1 MNHVMQ
7 RVSTPIRFAS
17 LLAAV
22 LLVMAGCGK
31 KASQA
36 DAGDNDSLKVK
47 ITDDIVN
54 RVEDVVI
61 TLPSPLEMTS
71 LMKKTG
77 AAYNE
82 AMLNSPANAGKYN
95 TAIKQ
100 ALNMGV
106 YSADLG
112 YVAYFGKTQEAIKY
126 LTSLSKLGRSL
137 NVLGAFE
144 MEKINRVEKNLG
156 NQDSLLF
163 MITEE
168 MENADSHLKNQ
179 QRADHAALIL
189 AGGWVEGLY
198 LACAQEKSKPNAL
211 IRTRIGELKLS
222 MNSLL
227 GLLSKFEKQEGFA
240 PLVKDLKEME
250 AIYEKGVK
258 ISYDTAKPAEV
269 KKTASQPPAN
279 LKEGKYEA
287 EGMVSVS
294 TGTTSSVAMD
304 DATLKAIIAKAEA
317 MRAAIVR

>member
-1 MNHVMQ
+1 MNYA
-7 RVSTPIRFAS
+7 STPFKYAC
-17 LLAAV
+17 LLGAAM
-22 LLVMAGCGK
+22 LLLAGCGK
-31 KASQA
+31 KAAQA

-71 LMKKTG
+71 LMKKSG
-77 AAYNE
+77 AVYNA

-95 TAIKQ
+95 TAVKQ

-112 YVAYFGKTQEAIKY
+112 YVAYFGKTQEAINY
-126 LTSLSKLGRSL
+126 LTSMSKLGRSL

-144 MEKINRVEKNLG
+144 MEKIRRMEKNLG

-168 MENADSHLKNQ
+168 MENTDSHLRNQ

-198 LACAQEKSKPNAL
+198 LACMQEKAKPNPL
-211 IRTRIGELKLS
+211 VRTRIGELKLS

-227 GLLSKFEKQEGFA
+227 GLLMKFEKQEGFA
-240 PLVKDLKEME
+240 PLVKDLKELE

-258 ISYDTAKPAEV
+258 INYDTSKPAEV
-269 KKTASQPPAN
+269 KSTAIKAPSDV
-279 LKEGKYEA
+279 KDGKYTIEPKD
-287 EGMVSVS
+287 GMVSVS
-294 TGTTSSVAMD
+294 TGTTSSVTMD
-304 DATLKAIIAKAEA
+304 DATLKAIIAKAET
-317 MRAAIVR
+317 MRNGIVQ